1 VAGFIFFLI
10 AAGSLLLTAMVSRL
24 LLFRKYSFHNE
35 QMIRKQKSAYL
46 FGTCAVVFL
55 VLGISMA
62 MLVF

>member
-1 VAGFIFFLI
+1 MAGFIFFLI

-24 LLFRKYSFHNE
+24 LLIRKYSFHNE

-55 VLGISMA
+55 ILGISMA

>member
-1 VAGFIFFLI
+1 MAGFIFFLI

-24 LLFRKYSFHNE
+24 LLIRKYSFHND

-46 FGTCAVVFL
+46 FGTCALVFL

>member
-1 VAGFIFFLI
+1 MAGFIFFLI

-24 LLFRKYSFHNE
+24 LLIRKYSFHNE

>member
-1 VAGFIFFLI
+1 MAGFIFFLI

-24 LLFRKYSFHNE
+24 LLIRKYSFHNE

-46 FGTCAVVFL
+46 FGTCALVFL

>member
-1 VAGFIFFLI
+1 MAGFIFFLI

-24 LLFRKYSFHNE
+24 LLIRKYSFHNE
-35 QMIRKQKSAYL
+35 QMIRKQKGAYL

>member
-1 VAGFIFFLI
+1 MAGFIFFLI

-24 LLFRKYSFHNE
+24 LLIRKYSFHNE
-35 QMIRKQKSAYL
+35 QMIRKQKNAYF
-46 FGTCAVVFL
+46 FGTCALVFL

>member
-24 LLFRKYSFHNE
+24 LLIRKYSFHNE